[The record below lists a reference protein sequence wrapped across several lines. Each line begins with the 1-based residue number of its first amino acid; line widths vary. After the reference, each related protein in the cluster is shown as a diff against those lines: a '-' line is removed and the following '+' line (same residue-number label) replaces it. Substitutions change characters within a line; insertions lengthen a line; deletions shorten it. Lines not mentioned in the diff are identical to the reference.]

1 MPIDVPDVKVDLLL
15 DASGSRNEQQEA
27 IAAQA
32 FVLGSALARC
42 RIPVRICAFSSLRDH
57 TVLRVFCGYGDADG
71 IGNVMHYF
79 AAGMNRDG
87 LALRAMGRLMDT
99 RTDGCK
105 RLLIVLTDGSPMDNH
120 PMVGRTR
127 EGRERDY
134 LGKAAVNDTAA
145 EVRALRRA
153 GIYVAALY
161 QGPDDYLGPARLIY
175 GSQLVRILRI
185 ERMAEAAALLIAST
199 LDE

>member
-1 MPIDVPDVKVDLLL
+1 MPIDAPDVKVDLLL

-161 QGPDDYLGPARLIY
+161 QGPDDYLDHARLIY